1 MNELEGLFTKELKD
15 KCVRRVQGPTASMFA
30 HLDLGHRGGAAAC
43 GGLGTIS
50 PPLKTRVCL
59 ACDVIWESAKD
70 QNEFILD

>member
-1 MNELEGLFTKELKD
+1 M
-15 KCVRRVQGPTASMFA
+15 RAQGARA
-30 HLDLGHRGGAAAC
+30 HGQHVCSPELGHRGGAAAC